1 MFRLRPILV
10 LFVVMFLLGPP
21 DSSAQIQEAVVGK
34 LGIGASG
41 SFSFPML
48 GMKDRFNAKEA
59 FGLYLTYAKSSRQ
72 TIEVEYRRT
81 VYDPGKVEDATFY
94 WPEDKPETWQR
105 IKSPLARNFLTV
117 NAYTVN
123 GLYHFV
129 DRVSAEPEGLRERV
143 LGGPYIT
150 YGAGFYHYT
159 NHTSGL
165 IFAGQPDL
173 GNGLDNT
180 LFLEPLKETDVG
192 WGFNGGLGVEVLVND
207 RAAIDVRSRWH
218 LIIGELRQMESYGV
232 ARTWP
237 LGFFDIGL
245 SMKYYIM

>member
-1 MFRLRPILV
+1 MGRFLIL
-10 LFVVMFLLGPP
+10 LLVMFLFHTP
-21 DSSAQIQEAVVGK
+21 DSFAQTNDSVVGR

-59 FGLYLTYAKSSRQ
+59 YGLYLTYAKSSRQ
-72 TIEVEYRRT
+72 SIEVEYRRT
-81 VYDPGKVEDATFY
+81 VYDPGKVEQATFF
-94 WPEDKPETWQR
+94 WPEDKPTTWQR
-105 IKSPLARNFLTV
+105 IKSPLARNFMTI
-117 NAYTVN
+117 NSYTVN

-129 DRVSAEPEGLRERV
+129 DRAPSEPEGLGQKI
-143 LGGPYIT
+143 LGGPFIT

-159 NHTSGL
+159 NQTSGL

-173 GNGLDNT
+173 GNGIDNT

-192 WGFNGGLGVEVLVND
+192 WGFNAGLGVEVLVND

-218 LIIGELRQMESYGV
+218 LMIGELRQMESYGV

-237 LGFFDIGL
+237 LGYFEIGL